1 MSYNVEY
8 KLENNQVVQLSSFI
22 SRTQDLVIK
31 LKTSKNNIQ
40 NIKILLNNQ
49 EYYMLKSE
57 RYAYSVQLY
66 RNMVKVGNNTIQF
79 VIDIQNRPSI
89 ITNTLNI
96 TLTKE
101 NIIQTDFDYVN
112 FLISTLNKIIIN
124 MNREWVYYDFN

>member
-8 KLENNQVVQLSSFI
+8 KLEDNQVVQLSSFI

-89 ITNTLNI
+89 TTNTLNI

-124 MNREWVYYDFN
+124 MNKE